1 MTDAGIAQMSNL
13 KKEDIVI
20 ALMGVTGSGK
30 STLVS
35 LLSDGPVRIG
45 HELTSCKTTLSI
57 ASEQRL
63 TIIGTAEIEI
73 HSFIYKDT
81 RRVYLIDTPGFDDTH
96 RTGLSVRFEQLMRI
110 LTSID
115 TDVLK
120 QLAFWL
126 GETYKNNTVQLSG
139 IIYLHRIT
147 DDRMSGSS
155 LRNLTT
161 FKKLCG
167 ENAFQYIKLATTM
180 WKNLNGP
187 NLSYDTGVAREKELT
202 SRKDWWGMMCERG
215 SSVVRH
221 DGTKEC
227 ALEMIEDLIQRRAQ
241 GGPVLLEIQKEMV
254 DDKKSLEDTAA
265 GQEVEKELTLAKKK
279 FEEQLTDI
287 QESYD
292 EALKER
298 DMQLAEVLKEQRD
311 DLEKKLQKAG
321 EAQENLK
328 ITFEKLCEEKTAEYA
343 VMVHELQEEK
353 RQRQAEYA
361 ARQSELDR
369 LQEEQ
374 EKDVESHRKE
384 REMYERQR
392 EEAEQ
397 RMHDMLKAQ
406 KTTEAERAKDET
418 EKLDKKLQQMEE
430 VFATERKQQQQ
441 HAEALQAQLQQMQQA
456 KPSKKETSLMPIITL
471 LAGLTTSG
479 IGLLT
484 LNPAAVVAGIGTALD
499 GLSGGNG
506 GAE

>member
-1 MTDAGIAQMSNL
+1 MKM
-13 KKEDIVI
+13 
-20 ALMGVTGSGK
+20 
-30 STLVS
+30 
-35 LLSDGPVRIG
+35 
-45 HELTSCKTTLSI
+45 LTW
-57 ASEQRL
+57 
-63 TIIGTAEIEI
+63 
-73 HSFIYKDT
+73 
-81 RRVYLIDTPGFDDTH
+81 
-96 RTGLSVRFEQLMRI
+96 
-110 LTSID
+110 ID

-202 SRKDWWGMMCERG
+202 SRKDWWGLMCERG

-279 FEEQLTDI
+279 FEEQITDI

-361 ARQSELDR
+361 ARQCELDR

-374 EKDVESHRKE
+374 ENDVESHRKE

-406 KTTEAERAKDET
+406 KTTEAERAKEDT

-430 VFATERKQQQQ
+430 MFAFERKQQQQ
-441 HAEALQAQLQQMQQA
+441 HAEAIQAQMQQLQHA
-456 KPSKKETSLMPIITL
+456 KPSKKETSLMPIISL

-484 LNPAAVVAGIGTALD
+484 LNPAAVVSGIGTALD
-499 GLSGGNG
+499 GLSGGGG